1 MRTLCSAVLLFA
13 VLAVGACGDGD
24 EPSSRAGQGAAPPE
38 RGPAK
43 QAPEVRGSL
52 SETERAELRRQ
63 LAGAN
68 ERLLR
73 AAERLER
80 VTDPRDAAAVA
91 RAELRGA
98 EGELAAAADVLG
110 DDVPPDVRERVDE
123 LAGRLGE
130 LTG

>member
-1 MRTLCSAVLLFA
+1 
-13 VLAVGACGDGD
+13 
-24 EPSSRAGQGAAPPE
+24 
-38 RGPAK
+38 
-43 QAPEVRGSL
+43 VRGSL